1 MRLKLPLH
9 RFMKTKFNFVWFV
22 TMLCFILTAT
32 YIHISSFVNPY
43 IGLSLTPSASNSWA
57 VHDVDPQG
65 LAYTSGI
72 RSGDTV
78 ISLEPKREVRLLHQ
92 KGVFLVTEAYTIGVE
107 NSRGQASEH
116 TMKPGPREWFNIGFS
131 SIVELLLLMT
141 GTYALFSQPG
151 SRVMRLF
158 YLLNLSMAICI
169 LTIYTSQLPLSNY
182 ILAFCAA
189 WLPYC
194 LTAFYVSFVFR
205 TRLLRFRWLLFIC
218 RGIAVAYSAGL
229 VFLYIKQWMMTDVQ
243 FNQGITTV
251 STPIAP
257 SGPTNLL
264 NFILCAT
271 LLILIWMTWVNRK
284 SYNRKEQNQLLL
296 MLTGILVS
304 LIPFIICF
312 AIPTLL
318 QGEPL
323 LPVEYT
329 LIGFLPLSWM
339 FTYVLVQRSMLDLK
353 LVMPRLMIHGLYAF
367 VVFLLFLAA
376 SHLHLLIHISL
387 LFVSF
392 LLITWVYQYMLTRSR
407 KKNKL
412 NKDWLEHQQL
422 RLTVRMAEQQN
433 MRDMI
438 HVFAEMFHKMLDIE
452 GVIVIWIDDKH
463 RYSQE
468 GTGIFASIQNID
480 NQALD
485 IEVVRQKYDLA
496 QVWELS
502 GEPTT
507 ETIGFLGIGHKEN
520 HTLFSAEEQDIIDKG
535 RLEAIRMLVNGK
547 LLSDLQKRYE
557 YRVDQTDLHEHKI
570 RRHRQFNDIMMEA
583 QQAERMKTSYFLH
596 DQLLQNL
603 IFLSRD
609 LEELHDTGETNK
621 DQTAVWLECLYA
633 SQKDIRQLCDDLYPH
648 IMDRSDLEEALQ
660 WLIRTLQ
667 MQSGIRMELNY
678 NALSEELKHEPLK
691 STVFRTIRELIMNVM
706 KHAQAS
712 FCSIQVHTRD
722 NDLILQVE
730 DDGLGFNVH
739 TTFDTVTG
747 HFGLISIQSSIQH
760 LGGEFTIHSSL
771 GKGTSINIRLPL
783 TKGATEQ

>member
-1 MRLKLPLH
+1 MRLRLPLH

-32 YIHISSFVNPY
+32 YIHISSFMNPY
-43 IGLSLTPSASNSWA
+43 IGLSLTPNASNSWA

-78 ISLEPKREVRLLHQ
+78 ITLEPEREVRLLYQ
-92 KGVFLVTEAYTIGVE
+92 KGVFLVTKAHTIGVE
-107 NSRGQASEH
+107 NSRSQAAEH
-116 TMKPGPREWFNIGFS
+116 IMKPGTREWFNIGFS
-131 SIVELLLLMT
+131 SIVELLLLLT
-141 GTYALFSQPG
+141 GSYALFSQPG

-158 YLLNLSMAICI
+158 YLLNLSMALCI

-205 TRLLRFRWLLFIC
+205 TRLHRFRWLLIIS
-218 RGIAVAYSAGL
+218 RGIAVAYSTGL
-229 VFLYIKQWMMTDVQ
+229 AFLYIRQWMMTDIQ
-243 FNQGITTV
+243 FNQGITV
-251 STPIAP
+251 ISTPAAP

-264 NFILCAT
+264 NFILCTT

-296 MLTGILVS
+296 MLTGIIIS

-339 FTYVLVQRSMLDLK
+339 FTYVLVQRSMLDFK
-353 LVMPRLMIHGLYAF
+353 LVMPRLMIHGLYALI
-367 VVFLLFLAA
+367 VFSLFLAA
-376 SHLHLLIHISL
+376 SHLHTFVHISL
-387 LFVSF
+387 LFVWF
-392 LLITWVYQYMLTRSR
+392 LLITWAYQYTLTRSR

-438 HVFAEMFHKMLDIE
+438 HVFAEMFHKMLNVE

-468 GTGIFASIQNID
+468 GTGVFASILTTD
-480 NQALD
+480 NEALD
-485 IEVVRQKYDLA
+485 IEVLRQKYDLA

-507 ETIGFLGIGHKEN
+507 EMAGFLGIGHKEN
-520 HTLFSAEEQDIIDKG
+520 RTLFSAEEQDIIDQG
-535 RLEAIRMLVNGK
+535 RLEAIRMLVNGR

-557 YRVDQTDLHEHKI
+557 HRVDQTTLHEHQI
-570 RRHRQFNDIMMEA
+570 RRHREFNDILMEA

-609 LEELHDTGETNK
+609 LEELHDTGVTDK
-621 DQTAVWLECLYA
+621 GQTAVWLECLYA

-660 WLIRTLQ
+660 WLIRTLE
-667 MQSGIRMELNY
+667 MQSGIMMELSY
-678 NALSEELKHEPLK
+678 HASSEELKQEPLK
-691 STVFRTIRELIMNVM
+691 STVFRSIRELIMNVM
-706 KHAQAS
+706 KHAEAT

-722 NDLILQVE
+722 NHLIIQVT

-739 TTFDTVTG
+739 TTFDTATG

-760 LGGEFTIHSSL
+760 LGGEFTVHSTP
-771 GKGTSINIRLPL
+771 GKGTTISIRLPFI
-783 TKGATEQ
+783 KGATE

>member
-1 MRLKLPLH
+1 
-9 RFMKTKFNFVWFV
+9 
-22 TMLCFILTAT
+22 MLCFILTAI
-32 YIHISSFVNPY
+32 YIHISSFLHPY
-43 IGLSLTPSASNSWA
+43 IGLSLIPDVSNSWVVDEA
-57 VHDVDPQG
+57 DPQG
-65 LAYTSGI
+65 VAYASGI

-78 ISLEPKREVRLLHQ
+78 ISLEPKGNVRLLHQ
-92 KGVFLVTEAYTIGVE
+92 QGIFSVTEAYTIGVE
-107 NSRGQASEH
+107 KSSSVAVEYI
-116 TMKPGPREWFNIGFS
+116 MKPGMREWFNLGFS
-131 SIVELLLLMT
+131 SIAELFLLLT
-141 GTYALFSQPG
+141 GSYALFSQPS

-158 YLLNLSMAICI
+158 YLLNLSMALCI
-169 LTIYTSQLPLSNY
+169 LTIYHSQLPLSNY

-205 TRLLRFRWLLFIC
+205 SRLHHFRWLLWISRC
-218 RGIAVAYSAGL
+218 IAIAYSTGL
-229 VFLYIKQWMMTDVQ
+229 TFLYIKRWLMTEVQ
-243 FNQGITTV
+243 FNQDVTIV
-251 STPIAP
+251 STPVAS
-257 SGPTNLL
+257 SGPTNLI

-271 LLILIWMTWVNRK
+271 LLVLIWITWSNRL

-296 MLTGILVS
+296 MSAGIIVS
-304 LIPFIICF
+304 LIPFIFCF

-318 QGEPL
+318 QGAPL

-339 FTYVLVQRSMLDLK
+339 FTYVLVQRSMLDFK
-353 LVMPRLMIHGLYAF
+353 LVMPRLLIHGLYALIAF
-367 VVFLLFLAA
+367 VLFMAA
-376 SHLHLLIHISL
+376 SNLHTFVQISL
-387 LFVSF
+387 LFVLF
-392 LLITWVYQYMLTRSR
+392 LLITWVYQYTLTRSR
-407 KKNKL
+407 KKNKR

-438 HVFAEMFHKMLDIE
+438 HLFAEMFHKLLDIE
-452 GVIVIWIDDKH
+452 GVVIIWIDDKH
-463 RYSQE
+463 PYSQA
-468 GTGIFASIQNID
+468 GTGVFASIQ
-480 NQALD
+480 D
-485 IEVVRQKYDLA
+485 IEDEALHVEGLRQRYNLA

-507 ETIGFLGIGHKEN
+507 EMACFLGIGHKRN
-520 HTLFSAEEQDIIDKG
+520 GTLFSAEEQDIIDKG

-557 YRVDQTDLHEHKI
+557 HRVDQTALHEQQM
-570 RRHRQFNDIMMEA
+570 RRHREFNDILMEA

-609 LEELHDTGETNK
+609 LEEFHDTGETHM

-648 IMDRSDLEEALQ
+648 IIDRSDLEEALQ
-660 WLIRTLQ
+660 WLVRSLQ
-667 MQSGIRMELNY
+667 VQSGIKMELSY
-678 NALSEELKHEPLK
+678 TAPPAVLEQEPLK
-691 STVFRTIRELIMNVM
+691 SMVFRTIRELVINVM

-712 FCSIQVHTRD
+712 FCSIEVHTQD
-722 NDLILQVE
+722 QDLIFKVK
-730 DDGLGFNVH
+730 DDGSGFNVH
-739 TTFDTVTG
+739 SAYDFSNSASG

-760 LGGEFTIHSSL
+760 LGGDITVNSSP
-771 GKGTSINIRLPL
+771 GKGTYISIRLPL
-783 TKGATEQ
+783 TKGVTVQ

>member
-1 MRLKLPLH
+1 MGLRNSLH
-9 RFMKTKFNFVWFV
+9 RVTTYKFGSVWFV

-32 YIHISSFVNPY
+32 YIHISSFLNPY
-43 IGLSLTPSASNSWA
+43 IGLSLTPNASNSWA

-72 RSGDTV
+72 RSSDTV
-78 ISLEPKREVRLLHQ
+78 ISLESKGAVRLLHQ
-92 KGVFLVTEAYTIGVE
+92 KGEFLVTEAYTIGIE
-107 NSRGQASEH
+107 NSRGQAVEH
-116 TMKPGPREWFNIGFS
+116 TMKPGLREWFNIGFS
-131 SIVELLLLMT
+131 STVELLLLLT
-141 GTYALFSQPG
+141 GSYALFNQPG

-158 YLLNLSMAICI
+158 YLLNLSMALCI
-169 LTIYTSQLPLSNY
+169 LTIYTSQLPISNY

-205 TRLLRFRWLLFIC
+205 TRLHRFRWLLIIS
-218 RGIAVAYSAGL
+218 RGIAIAYSTCL

-243 FNQGITTV
+243 FNPGISIV
-251 STPIAP
+251 STPVAP

-264 NFILCAT
+264 NFILCGT

-296 MLTGILVS
+296 MLTGIIIS

-339 FTYVLVQRSMLDLK
+339 FTYVLVQRSMLDFK
-353 LVMPRLMIHGLYAF
+353 LVMPRLMIHGLYMLIL
-367 VVFLLFLAA
+367 FLLFLTA
-376 SHLHLLIHISL
+376 SHLETLIHISW

-392 LLITWVYQYMLTRSR
+392 MLITWVYQYTLTRSR

-468 GTGIFASIQNID
+468 GTGVFASIQNID
-480 NQALD
+480 NEALD
-485 IEVVRQKYDLA
+485 IEVLRQKYDLA
-496 QVWELS
+496 QIWELS
-502 GEPTT
+502 GEPAT
-507 ETIGFLGIGHKEN
+507 EMLGFLGIGHKEN
-520 HTLFSAEEQDIIDKG
+520 RTLFSAEEQDIIDKG
-535 RLEAIRMLVNGK
+535 RLEAIRMLVNGR

-557 YRVDQTDLHEHKI
+557 HHVDQTALHEHQI
-570 RRHRQFNDIMMEA
+570 SRHRKFNHIMMEA

-609 LEELHDTGETNK
+609 LEEFHNTGETNA

-648 IMDRSDLEEALQ
+648 IMDRSELEEALQ

-667 MQSGIRMELNY
+667 MQSGIRMELSY
-678 NALSEELKHEPLK
+678 NALAEELKQEPLK

-712 FCSIQVHTRD
+712 FCSIQVHTKD
-722 NDLILQVE
+722 HDLILQVK

-739 TTFDTVTG
+739 TTFDTETG

-760 LGGEFTIHSSL
+760 LGGEFTIHSIL

-783 TKGATEQ
+783 TKGAIEQ

>member
-1 MRLKLPLH
+1 MRLKLSLH

-32 YIHISSFVNPY
+32 YIHISSFMNPY
-43 IGLSLTPSASNSWA
+43 IGLSLTPNASNSWA

-78 ISLEPKREVRLLHQ
+78 ISLEPKGGVRLLHQ

-107 NSRGQASEH
+107 NSHGQASEH

-131 SIVELLLLMT
+131 SIVELLLLLT
-141 GTYALFSQPG
+141 GTYALFSQPS

-205 TRLLRFRWLLFIC
+205 THLHRFQWLLFIS
-218 RGIAVAYSAGL
+218 RGVAVAYSTGL
-229 VFLYIKQWMMTDVQ
+229 AFLYIKQWMMTDVQ
-243 FNQGITTV
+243 INQGITLI
-251 STPIAP
+251 STPAAP

-353 LVMPRLMIHGLYAF
+353 LVMPRLMIHGLY
-367 VVFLLFLAA
+367 VLIVFLLFLAA

-392 LLITWVYQYMLTRSR
+392 LLITWAYQYTLTRSR

-468 GTGIFASIQNID
+468 GTGIFTSIQNID

-485 IEVVRQKYDLA
+485 IEVLRQKYDLA

-507 ETIGFLGIGHKEN
+507 EMAGFLGIGHKEN
-520 HTLFSAEEQDIIDKG
+520 RTFFQ
-535 RLEAIRMLVNGK
+535 
-547 LLSDLQKRYE
+547 QKSRISLIKAGWKRFE
-557 YRVDQTDLHEHKI
+557 CSSMAD
-570 RRHRQFNDIMMEA
+570 
-583 QQAERMKTSYFLH
+583 SYP
-596 DQLLQNL
+596 
-603 IFLSRD
+603 IF
-609 LEELHDTGETNK
+609 
-621 DQTAVWLECLYA
+621 
-633 SQKDIRQLCDDLYPH
+633 
-648 IMDRSDLEEALQ
+648 RSD
-660 WLIRTLQ
+660 
-667 MQSGIRMELNY
+667 MN
-678 NALSEELKHEPLK
+678 
-691 STVFRTIRELIMNVM
+691 TV
-706 KHAQAS
+706 
-712 FCSIQVHTRD
+712 
-722 NDLILQVE
+722 
-730 DDGLGFNVH
+730 
-739 TTFDTVTG
+739 
-747 HFGLISIQSSIQH
+747 
-760 LGGEFTIHSSL
+760 
-771 GKGTSINIRLPL
+771 
-783 TKGATEQ
+783 

>member
-1 MRLKLPLH
+1 M
-9 RFMKTKFNFVWFV
+9 
-22 TMLCFILTAT
+22 
-32 YIHISSFVNPY
+32 
-43 IGLSLTPSASNSWA
+43 
-57 VHDVDPQG
+57 
-65 LAYTSGI
+65 
-72 RSGDTV
+72 
-78 ISLEPKREVRLLHQ
+78 
-92 KGVFLVTEAYTIGVE
+92 TEAYTIGIE
-107 NSRGQASEH
+107 NSRGQDSEH

-131 SIVELLLLMT
+131 SILELLLLLT
-141 GTYALFSQPG
+141 GSYALFNQPG

-158 YLLNLSMAICI
+158 YLLNLSMALCI
-169 LTIYTSQLPLSNY
+169 LTIYTSQLPISNY

-205 TRLLRFRWLLFIC
+205 TRLHRFRWLLFIS
-218 RGIAVAYSAGL
+218 RGIAIAYSTGL
-229 VFLYIKQWMMTDVQ
+229 VFLYIKQWMMTNVQ
-243 FNQGITTV
+243 FNPGITIV
-251 STPIAP
+251 NTPAAP

-264 NFILCAT
+264 NIILCAT
-271 LLILIWMTWVNRK
+271 LMILIWITWVNRK
-284 SYNRKEQNQLLL
+284 SYNRKEQNQLSLL
-296 MLTGILVS
+296 LTGIIVS

-339 FTYVLVQRSMLDLK
+339 FTYVLVQRSMLDFK
-353 LVMPRLMIHGLYAF
+353 LVMPRLMIHVLYALI
-367 VVFLLFLAA
+367 VFLLFLAA
-376 SHLHLLIHISL
+376 SHLYTFLHISM

-392 LLITWVYQYMLTRSR
+392 LLITWVYQYTLTRSR

-412 NKDWLEHQQL
+412 NKDWLEQQQL

-452 GVIVIWIDDKH
+452 GVIVIWIDDKD
-463 RYSQE
+463 RYTQE
-468 GTGIFASIQNID
+468 GTGVFASIQNID
-480 NQALD
+480 NEALD
-485 IEVVRQKYDLA
+485 IEVLRQKYDLA
-496 QVWELS
+496 QILELS

-507 ETIGFLGIGHKEN
+507 EMLGLLGIGHKVN
-520 HTLFSAEEQDIIDKG
+520 RTLFSAEEQDIIAKG
-535 RLEAIRMLVNGK
+535 RLEAIRMLLNGK

-557 YRVDQTDLHEHKI
+557 HRVDQTALHEHMI
-570 RRHRQFNDIMMEA
+570 NRHRKFNDILMEA

-609 LEELHDTGETNK
+609 LEEFHNTGETNA

-648 IMDRSDLEEALQ
+648 IMDRSNLEEALQ
-660 WLIRTLQ
+660 WLIRSLQ
-667 MQSGIRMELNY
+667 MQSGIRMEMRY
-678 NALSEELKHEPLK
+678 NALAEELKQEPLK
-691 STVFRTIRELIMNVM
+691 STVFRTIRELIINVM
-706 KHAQAS
+706 KHSQAK
-712 FCSIQVHTRD
+712 FCSIQVHTKD
-722 NDLILQVE
+722 HDLILHVK

-739 TTFDTVTG
+739 TTFDTATG

-760 LGGEFTIHSSL
+760 LGGEFTIHSSI

-783 TKGATEQ
+783 SKGAIKQ